1 MATNRFAARAAQI
14 NKNQT
19 KFDNDLPVDPTK
31 NNGKELNLVDEIWEA
46 RPLSEEVAIKKKIK
60 STKNNIKKEYITIK
74 VEKST
79 HKNLEL
85 VKLVTRKNISE
96 IVSEAVDEWMKSNL
110 DYEQN
115 LLIDRLEEIKK

>member
-19 KFDNDLPVDPTK
+19 NFYKDLPVDPSK
-31 NNGKELNLVDEIWEA
+31 NNGKELNLVDETWEA
-46 RPLSEEVAIKKKIK
+46 RPLSEEVPKKKKTKNIKRKIKKD
-60 STKNNIKKEYITIK
+60 YITIK
-74 VEKST
+74 IEKST
-79 HKNLEL
+79 HQNLEL

>member
-19 KFDNDLPVDPTK
+19 NFDKDLPVDPSK
-31 NNGKELNLVDEIWEA
+31 NNGKELNLVDETWED
-46 RPLSEEVAIKKKIK
+46 RPLSEEVPKKKKTKNIKKG
-60 STKNNIKKEYITIK
+60 IKKEYITIK
-74 VEKST
+74 IEKST
-79 HKNLEL
+79 HQNLEL

-96 IVSEAVDEWMKSNL
+96 IVSEAVNEWMKNNL

-115 LLIDRLEEIKK
+115 LLIERLMEVKK

>member
-19 KFDNDLPVDPTK
+19 IFDKDLPVDPSK
-31 NNGKELNLVDEIWEA
+31 NNGKELNLVDETWEA
-46 RPLSEEVAIKKKIK
+46 RPLSEEAPKKKKPKNIKKK
-60 STKNNIKKEYITIK
+60 IKKEYITIK
-74 VEKST
+74 IEKST
-79 HKNLEL
+79 HQNLET

-96 IVSEAVDEWMKSNL
+96 IVSEALDEWMKSNL

-115 LLIDRLEEIKK
+115 LLIDRLREVKK

>member
-19 KFDNDLPVDPTK
+19 YFDKDLPVDPSK
-31 NNGKELNLVDEIWEA
+31 NNGKELNLVDETWEA
-46 RPLSEEVAIKKKIK
+46 RPLSEEVPRKKKTKIIKKK
-60 STKNNIKKEYITIK
+60 IKKEYITIK
-74 VEKST
+74 IEKST
-79 HKNLEL
+79 HQNLEL

-96 IVSEAVDEWMKSNL
+96 IVSDAVDEWMKSNL

-115 LLIDRLEEIKK
+115 LLIDRLKEVKK

>member
-19 KFDNDLPVDPTK
+19 NFDKDLPVDPSK
-31 NNGKELNLVDEIWEA
+31 NNGKELNLVDETWEA
-46 RPLSEEVAIKKKIK
+46 RPLSEEVPKKKK
-60 STKNNIKKEYITIK
+60 TKNIKRKIKKEYITIK
-74 VEKST
+74 IEKST
-79 HKNLEL
+79 HQNLEL

>member
-19 KFDNDLPVDPTK
+19 NFDKDLPVDPSK
-31 NNGKELNLVDEIWEA
+31 NNGKELNLVDDTWEA
-46 RPLSEEVAIKKKIK
+46 RPLSEEVPKKKKTKTIKKK
-60 STKNNIKKEYITIK
+60 IKKEYITIK
-74 VEKST
+74 IEKST
-79 HKNLEL
+79 HHNLEL

-96 IVSEAVDEWMKSNL
+96 IVSEALDEWMKSNL

-115 LLIDRLEEIKK
+115 LLIERLREVKK